1 MHRVQVTRYPL
12 EVKQRISALAR
23 GLAYDLQQ
31 FREFKTIPLPSFQQQ
46 GSDAAKARLET
57 EFSRLKDIA
66 YKMGSMQSAFEG
78 VFDLVQGDMVRP
90 FSEGSEQIED
100 AIKRLRQQDLQKFEA
115 DLRKVQNEIEADMR
129 VRGR

>member
-1 MHRVQVTRYPL
+1 MQVKSYPL
-12 EVKQRISALAR
+12 EVKQRISVLAR
-23 GLAYDLQQ
+23 DLAHDVKS
-31 FREFKTIPLPSFQQQ
+31 FRESQAMNSIKQRGET
-46 GSDAAKARLET
+46 ATKNRLAT

-78 VFDLVQGDMVRP
+78 VVDLVQGDMVRP